1 MALTNTTLAAACT
14 ASDLTL
20 SITSTASGFPAVG
33 TYATPAQLLRVD
45 GEDMLIQVVPVA
57 GTVKVM
63 QRGYNGTVAR
73 AHEAL
78 AVVSTSSDPQDFP
91 PPASGAEVSRPP
103 YVDNIVTLGVDTTFT
118 ATGSTPT
125 ATTQPYPTKN
135 TTYYLNK
142 AGVCA
147 VTLIAVGA
155 TTPAPSAASA
165 GVKLTF
171 VGLTANAHTVTYGPG
186 FNGNTTTS
194 DVATSNGLVGA
205 TLELQIGPTGLISAT
220 NASVNASTGQWTLG

>member
-1 MALTNTTLAAACT
+1 MALTATTLAAACS
-14 ASDLTL
+14 ASDLQL
-20 SITSTASGFPAVG
+20 AITSTSSGFPAVG
-33 TYATPAQLLRVD
+33 VYASPAQMLRVD
-45 GEDMLIQVVPVA
+45 GEDMLIQVVPSS
-57 GTVKVM
+57 GYVKVM
-63 QRGYNGTVAR
+63 QRGYNGTTAR

-78 AVVSTSSDPQDFP
+78 SVVLTSSDPQDFNAP
-91 PPASGAEVSRPP
+91 GSGQVVSRPP
-103 YVDNIVTLGVDTTFT
+103 EVDQLVTLGVNTTFT
-118 ATGSTPT
+118 ATGT
-125 ATTQPYPTKN
+125 AATDTTQPYPVKN

-147 VTLIAVGA
+147 VTLIATGA

-165 GVKLTF
+165 GVKMTF
-171 VGLTANAHTVTYGPG
+171 VALTANAHTVTYGPG

>member
-1 MALTNTTLAAACT
+1 MALTNTTLSAACG

-20 SITSTASGFPAVG
+20 ALTSTSSGFPSVG
-33 TYATPAQLLRVD
+33 TYASPAQMMRVD
-45 GEDMLIQVVPVA
+45 GEDMLIQVVPVS

-78 AVVSTSSDPQDFP
+78 AVVSTSSNPQDFLDTP
-91 PPASGAEVSRPP
+91 SGADVSRPP
-103 YVDNIVTLGVDTTFT
+103 YVDSIVTLGVDTTFT
-118 ATGSTPT
+118 AAGTPAT
-125 ATTQPYPTKN
+125 ATTQPYPVKN

-147 VTLIAVGA
+147 VTLIATGA

-165 GVKLTF
+165 GVKMTF

-194 DVATSNGLVGA
+194 DVATSNGLAGA
-205 TLELQIGPTGLISAT
+205 TLVLQIGPTGLISAS

>member
-1 MALTNTTLAAACT
+1 MALTPTTLAAACG
-14 ASDLTL
+14 ASDLQL
-20 SITSTASGFPAVG
+20 AITSTSSGFPAVG
-33 TYATPAQLLRVD
+33 VYASPKQILRVD
-45 GEDMLIQVVPVA
+45 GEDMLIEVVPA
-57 GTVKVM
+57 SGYVKVM
-63 QRGYNGTVAR
+63 QRGYNGTVAKP
-73 AHEAL
+73 HEIL
-78 AVVSTSSDPQDFP
+78 SVVLTSSDPQDFNAP
-91 PPASGAEVSRPP
+91 GSGTDVNRPP
-103 YVDNIVTLGVDTTFT
+103 NVDNLVTLGIDTVFT
-118 ATGSTPT
+118 ATGTLPT
-125 ATTQPYPTKN
+125 DTTQPYPVKN
-135 TTYYLNK
+135 TTYYLNE

-171 VGLTANAHTVTYGPG
+171 IGLTANAHTVTYGPG

>member
-1 MALTNTTLAAACT
+1 MALTNTTLSAACT
-14 ASDLTL
+14 ASDLSL
-20 SITSTASGFPAVG
+20 AVTSTTGFPAVG
-33 TYATPAQLLRVD
+33 TYSSPAQMMRVD
-45 GEDMLIQVVPVA
+45 GEDVLIQVVPSS

-63 QRGYNGTVAR
+63 QRGYNGTAAR

-78 AVVSTSSDPQDFP
+78 SVVSTSSDPQDFNSP
-91 PPASGAEVSRPP
+91 GAGADVNRPP

-118 ATGSTPT
+118 ATGTPAT
-125 ATTQPYPTKN
+125 ATTQPYPVKN

-142 AGVCA
+142 AGACA
-147 VTLIAVGA
+147 VALIATGA

-165 GVKLTF
+165 GVKMTF
-171 VGLTANAHTVTYGPG
+171 ISLTAQAHTVTYGPG

-194 DVATSNGLVGA
+194 DVATSNSLVGA

-220 NASVNASTGQWTLG
+220 NASVNATTAQWTIG

>member
-1 MALTNTTLAAACT
+1 MALTNTTLSAACG

-20 SITSTASGFPAVG
+20 AITSTSTGFPAVG
-33 TYATPAQLLRVD
+33 VYASPAQILRVD

-57 GTVKVM
+57 GQVKVM
-63 QRGYNGTVAR
+63 QRGYNGTVAK

-78 AVVSTSSDPQDFP
+78 SVVSTSSDPQDFNAP
-91 PPASGAEVSRPP
+91 GAGTDVNRPP
-103 YVDNIVTLGVDTTFT
+103 FVDNIVTLGVNTTFT
-118 ATGSTPT
+118 ATGTPAT
-125 ATTQPYPTKN
+125 ATTQPYPVKN

-147 VTLIAVGA
+147 VTLIATGA

-165 GVKLTF
+165 GVKMTF
-171 VGLTANAHTVTYGPG
+171 IGLTANAHTVTYGPG

-220 NASVNASTGQWTLG
+220 NASVNASTGQWTLA

>member
-1 MALTNTTLAAACT
+1 MALTAFTVTNAIG
-14 ASDLTL
+14 ASDLGPFAV
-20 SITSTASGFPAVG
+20 SSTTGFPAVNTYG
-33 TYATPAQLLRVD
+33 TKQMMRVS
-45 GEDMLIQVVPVA
+45 GEDMLIQVVPVS
-57 GTVKVM
+57 GQVKVM

-78 AVVSTSSDPQDFP
+78 SVGVTSSDIQDFNTP
-91 PPASGAEVSRPP
+91 GAGQVVSRPP
-103 YVDNIVTLGVDTTFT
+103 EVDAIVTLGVDTTFT
-118 ATGSTPT
+118 ATGTAPT
-125 ATTQPYPTKN
+125 STTQPYPVKN

-171 VGLTANAHTVTYGPG
+171 VSLTANAHTVTYGPG

-194 DVATSNGLVGA
+194 DVATAVNLVGA
-205 TLELQIGPTGLISAT
+205 TLELQIGPGGLISCT
-220 NASVNASTGQWTLG
+220 NASVNVSTAQWTLA

>member
-1 MALTNTTLAAACT
+1 MSLTAFTLTNAISATELGPFAVSSTT
-14 ASDLTL
+14 
-20 SITSTASGFPAVG
+20 GFPAVG
-33 TYATPAQLLRVD
+33 VYASPAQVMRVD
-45 GEDMLIQVVPVA
+45 GEDMLIQVVPA
-57 GTVKVM
+57 SGMVKVM
-63 QRGYNGTVAR
+63 QRGYNGTRAV

-78 AVVSTSSDPQDFP
+78 AVGATSSDPQDFNAP
-91 PPASGAEVSRPP
+91 GSGQVVSRPP
-103 YVDNIVTLGVDTTFT
+103 EVDDIITLGVNTTFT
-118 ATGSTPT
+118 ATGTAPT
-125 ATTQPYPTKN
+125 STTQPYPVKN

-165 GVKLTF
+165 GVKMTF

-194 DVATSNGLVGA
+194 DVATSNGLAGA